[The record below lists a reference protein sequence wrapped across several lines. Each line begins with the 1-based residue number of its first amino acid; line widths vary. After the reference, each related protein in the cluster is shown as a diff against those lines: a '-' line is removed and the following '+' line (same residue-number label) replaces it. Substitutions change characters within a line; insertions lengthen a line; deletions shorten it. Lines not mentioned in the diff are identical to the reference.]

1 MDTVIEILKAI
12 VPSLMVG
19 IVLGI
24 WNRKQNKRNSEADA
38 KEKNAMQKEV
48 LQLDLLV
55 ATSQLS
61 YAVAMAKKRGSV
73 NGEMEDAIAQY
84 NKAMGKFRR
93 FEREELARY
102 QLD

>member
-1 MDTVIEILKAI
+1 MEAVFEIVKLIA
-12 VPSLMVG
+12 PSLIVG
-19 IVLGI
+19 IVLGV
-24 WNRKQNKRNSEADA
+24 WNRKQNERTSKEEA
-38 KEKNAMQKEV
+38 KEKTAMQKEV

-73 NGEMEDAIAQY
+73 NGEMEDAITQY

>member
-24 WNRKQNKRNSEADA
+24 WNRKQNKRNQAEDA
-38 KEKNAMQKEV
+38 REKNAMQKEV

-55 ATSQLS
+55 ATGQLT
-61 YAVAMAKKRGSV
+61 YAVAMAMKRGTV
-73 NGEMEDAIAQY
+73 NGEMEEGIAQY

>member
-1 MDTVIEILKAI
+1 MDMVIEILKAI

-24 WNRKQNKRNSEADA
+24 WNRKQNKRNQAEDA
-38 KEKNAMQKEV
+38 REKNAMQKEV

-55 ATSQLS
+55 ASSQLS
-61 YAVAMAKKRGSV
+61 YAVAMAIKRGTP
-73 NGEMEDAIAQY
+73 NGEMEDAITQY